1 MQSNYDD
8 YSIKNN
14 DLEKTEMRTRLDR
27 IRHAI
32 LFEIIGLLAIMGVL
46 SQLGFELGHVG
57 VMGVLFSVV
66 ATGWNYVY
74 NLGFDKYMLKKM
86 GTVTKTTLI
95 RVVHS
100 LGFEGGLLFLTIP
113 FMAWFLDLS
122 LLDAF
127 VLDIGMVVFY
137 LFYAYGYNLAYDK
150 IFPVPTTTA

>member
-1 MQSNYDD
+1 
-8 YSIKNN
+8 
-14 DLEKTEMRTRLDR
+14 MRTRLDR

-32 LFEIIGLLAIMGVL
+32 LFEIIGLVVIMGIL

-57 VMGVLFSVV
+57 AMGVLFSVV

-74 NLGFDKYMLKKM
+74 NIGFDKYMLKKM

-95 RVVHS
+95 RIVHS

-122 LLDAF
+122 LWNAF

-150 IFPVPTTTA
+150 LFPVPEMTVQ